1 MFKVG
6 QRVVCV
12 KSIYSSIHNTGIKE
26 GNVYTITGVY
36 ICPKC
41 GNVDV
46 SWGAVG
52 YLCPDSFLM
61 CHCDTKHHFGINE
74 LTVDAGCFA
83 PIQEYGDS
91 MSIAMELIQ
100 DMERVDKPVNPV
112 KTNKPQE
119 AEQQ

>member
-6 QRVVCV
+6 QEVVCV
-12 KSIYSSIHNTGIKE
+12 KGFYSRLHKVGITK
-26 GNVYTITGVY
+26 GKKYTITGIY

-46 SWGAVG
+46 SWGATA
-52 YLCPDSFLM
+52 YSDPEAYM
-61 CHCDTKHHFGINE
+61 TCHCGTNHHFGINE
-74 LTVDAGCFA
+74 FTIDADHFA

-100 DMERVDKPVNPV
+100 DMERIDKPVNPV
-112 KTNKPQE
+112 KVKE
-119 AEQQ
+119 KV